1 MARAPQGIEHLNLEN
16 LSDEQLRELQ
26 THVGQTIDERVRNRL
41 DEYRRIARD
50 AGYELTLTRIGEGVS
65 RHRRG
70 RPGGGREDRRS
81 EIVPKY
87 RNLGNPSETWS
98 GRGREPKWMQREIA
112 EGKSKEDF
120 LIDRPPSGE
129 AA

>member
-50 AGYELTLTRIGEGVS
+50 AGYELTLTRIGEGD
-65 RHRRG
+65 RRRRG
-70 RPGGGREDRRS
+70 RPGSREDRRS
-81 EIVPKY
+81 EISPKY
-87 RNLGNPSETWS
+87 RNPENPSETWS
-98 GRGREPKWMQREIA
+98 GRGREPKWLQHQIA
-112 EGKSKEDF
+112 NGKSKEDF
-120 LIDRPPSGE
+120 LIVKPETGE

>member
-50 AGYELTLTRIGEGVS
+50 AG
-65 RHRRG
+65 
-70 RPGGGREDRRS
+70 
-81 EIVPKY
+81 
-87 RNLGNPSETWS
+87 
-98 GRGREPKWMQREIA
+98 
-112 EGKSKEDF
+112 
-120 LIDRPPSGE
+120 
-129 AA
+129 